1 MSEEVTST
9 EELESMVETSE
20 ADTTLA
26 PSTLTGIVDV
36 SNLSIKEIAL
46 VLSKSI
52 GEFKR
57 DTILTPLF
65 VLIETILEILIPF
78 RTANLVDTLRTGA
91 ELNAVIQ
98 SGAVL
103 AAMAML
109 SLLFGTLSGIS
120 VA

>member
-9 EELESMVETSE
+9 EELENIIESTEAETAMV
-20 ADTTLA
+20 
-26 PSTLTGIVDV
+26 PSALTGIVDV

-65 VLIETILEILIPF
+65 VLIETKSSFLLEQLILLIRF
-78 RTANLVDTLRTGA
+78 ARGQN
-91 ELNAVIQ
+91 
-98 SGAVL
+98 
-103 AAMAML
+103 
-109 SLLFGTLSGIS
+109 
-120 VA
+120 